1 MGAFRSHLFKA
12 VNERFGIDLAFSAPM
27 HYESHGGVERVQAT
41 IEQML
46 RKFIHN
52 NPSKWCSLIPFLLMA
67 IREIPHTSTQLSPA
81 ELVFGHK
88 MRGLLAVVR
97 DKWTNDTTEP
107 TPGNVST
114 LKYMQDL
121 QHKIQ
126 TALNSAQDN
135 VTTAQKRMKDHY
147 DKKSSERQFEPG
159 ELVMILLPT
168 SSNKLLTTWGGPH
181 KISRRLTNNNYEI
194 DMGRRKAILHINNL
208 RKYYLRDQDTSTT
221 TMFVTEDMDHLTD
234 SMTANNV
241 IIIRYRTSSHF
252 DN

>member
-1 MGAFRSHLFKA
+1 
-12 VNERFGIDLAFSAPM
+12 
-27 HYESHGGVERVQAT
+27 
-41 IEQML
+41 
-46 RKFIHN
+46 
-52 NPSKWCSLIPFLLMA
+52 
-67 IREIPHTSTQLSPA
+67 
-81 ELVFGHK
+81 

-97 DKWTNDTTEP
+97 DKWANDITEP

-168 SSNKLLTTWGGPH
+168 SSNKLLTTWGGGPH

-234 SMTANNV
+234 SMTANMGTGQVATSTISANDGGTQFTIGKQLTEQQRRQLADLLSEYSGVFSEIPGNV
-241 IIIRYRTSSHF
+241 IWFSTKYNLQMTGQFGNRNIDFQRDWRTP
-252 DN
+252 